1 MVSAGLVT
9 KGLTAVTGALAVA
22 MLAPGAA
29 VASVSV
35 TPDDTAAVAGEVY
48 GMALTDG
55 RAVVGGLFTGVGGQA
70 RSNVAAIRADGKVD
84 RQFNPGTDGQVR
96 AVAASED
103 GSVIFLGGNFSEAG
117 GAPRA
122 NLAAVDAV
130 TGVALASWQADTGG
144 LNPDVNS
151 LAVQG
156 NRLYVGGRFARIDG
170 TGSKRLVAIDTVTGD
185 LVPGFEPAPDNKV
198 TEVVVSP
205 DGATVYAGG
214 AFSTLGGQ
222 SRYRAGAV
230 HASTGAATDFAPTGS
245 GGNAVT
251 IGLSPDGE
259 RLFVGTQN
267 NTLFAY
273 EPTVSNNPVWSIKTS
288 GDTQAI
294 AVSDDEMW
302 IGGHFSQIVTGKIP
316 RPFIASLDP
325 VDGSVNDW
333 NPKCAGPKMGVWA
346 LVHDG
351 THLHAGGLF
360 SSFDTVKQRAYARF
374 TEVP

>member
-1 MVSAGLVT
+1 M
-9 KGLTAVTGALAVA
+9 
-22 MLAPGAA
+22 
-29 VASVSV
+29 
-35 TPDDTAAVAGEVY
+35 
-48 GMALTDG
+48 
-55 RAVVGGLFTGVGGQA
+55 
-70 RSNVAAIRADGKVD
+70 
-84 RQFNPGTDGQVR
+84 
-96 AVAASED
+96 
-103 GSVIFLGGNFSEAG
+103 
-117 GAPRA
+117 
-122 NLAAVDAV
+122 
-130 TGVALASWQADTGG
+130 
-144 LNPDVNS
+144 
-151 LAVQG
+151 
-156 NRLYVGGRFARIDG
+156 
-170 TGSKRLVAIDTVTGD
+170 TGD

-222 SRYRAGAV
+222 PRYRAGAV
-230 HASTGAATDFAPTGS
+230 HASTGRATDFAPTGS

-273 EPTVSNNPVWSIKTS
+273 DATVSNNPVWSIKTS

-294 AVSDDEMW
+294 AVSDDEMR

-333 NPKCAGPKMGVWA
+333 NPKCAGPKMGVGRWCTTA
-346 LVHDG
+346 HTSTPAD
-351 THLHAGGLF
+351 
-360 SSFDTVKQRAYARF
+360 SSPASTPSSS
-374 TEVP
+374 VPMLASPRSPDPSRSCTAERVGMGHSSVNSCRR